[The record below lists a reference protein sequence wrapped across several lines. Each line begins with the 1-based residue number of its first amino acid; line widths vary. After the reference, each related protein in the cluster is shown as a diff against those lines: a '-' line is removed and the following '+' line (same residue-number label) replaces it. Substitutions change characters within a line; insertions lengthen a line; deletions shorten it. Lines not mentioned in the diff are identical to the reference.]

1 MKKIYLAALL
11 TLALGV
17 AGTAGAAPYQSNP
30 YSLVYDHAITQN
42 VKNEVN
48 IHPVNYMLHGVKIAA
63 NVYTPANYN
72 PAKKYPAIVVAHS
85 NGGVKEQVAGLYAQR
100 LAELGYITIAADAA
114 YQGASGGNPR
124 HLDVPYYRTEDI
136 HGMVDYISQ
145 YAGVDT
151 DRIGALGIFGGGGYT
166 LNAAKSEKRVKA
178 VATISI
184 FNSGRV
190 RRNGYMDSQLNSI
203 NERMSQAAAAR
214 AAEIKDGTVSYSG
227 NVDFDALSDESI
239 AKIGTDLYREG
250 MLYYG
255 RTHRHPNST
264 FSYTTSSLMELMA
277 WDATDNIE
285 LIDQPLLLIA
295 GEKADSLYMSEE
307 AFAKATGTQ
316 DKELFKV
323 PGATHIKTY
332 YVPEYVDQIVN
343 KLQGFYGRTLK

>member
-1 MKKIYLAALL
+1 MTARPIRRNAQTPDRNGKIFY
-11 TLALGV
+11 TS
-17 AGTAGAAPYQSNP
+17 TT
-30 YSLVYDHAITQN
+30 SLSH
-42 VKNEVN
+42 
-48 IHPVNYMLHGVKIAA
+48 
-63 NVYTPANYN
+63 
-72 PAKKYPAIVVAHS
+72 
-85 NGGVKEQVAGLYAQR
+85 
-100 LAELGYITIAADAA
+100 
-114 YQGASGGNPR
+114 
-124 HLDVPYYRTEDI
+124 
-136 HGMVDYISQ
+136 ISK

-178 VATISI
+178 VATISM

-203 NERMSQAAAAR
+203 NERMAQAAAAR

-295 GEKADSLYMSEE
+295 GERADSLYMSEE